1 MKSTY
6 INLSSYSTT
15 RGTEVFQNITVEQPT
30 VVETYY
36 NYLSRNDAMIEAEK
50 LCKDYWRALTN
61 LRKNDI
67 MKTSGYNTQGH
78 EVFLF
83 FDSN

>member
-6 INLSSYSTT
+6 INLSSNRTP
-15 RGTEVFQNITVEQPT
+15 RETEVFQNIIVEQPT
-30 VVETYY
+30 VVDTYL